1 MTDTMIYSTMTEKV
15 AAYDAFF
22 RSSDVFLIV
31 IGVDSD
37 AVGKSEALR
46 ALERHPSYML
56 MLSEGPVVIEQK
68 GYLNDELDY
77 KQRVIYHL
85 GMGDIILADLLAE
98 KYRARILRFARG

>member
-1 MTDTMIYSTMTEKV
+1 MTEKV

-31 IGVDSD
+31 IGIDSD

-56 MLSEGPVVIEQK
+56 MYPEGPVVIEQK
-68 GYLNDELDY
+68 GYLNDEEWDH

-85 GMGDIILADLLAE
+85 GMGETPLPI
-98 KYRARILRFARG
+98 Y